1 MRKSAKKVIS
11 ILCCM
16 TVLLTG
22 LSGCSLGKEKARPIE
37 SGTLKVGMNLQ
48 IDKMCYVPSQ
58 SSMPE
63 GFEVEVAQKIAE
75 KLELKLEIVD
85 TSEENLLKC
94 LDAELYDCVI
104 SAVGLADW
112 NKSHYSYTDAYA
124 DIAEVKDVIGKNT
137 EDTKIAVFTKKGN
150 PMAKE
155 INKKLVELRKDGSIG
170 EISKKYFEKD
180 ISIPVQ

>member
-11 ILCCM
+11 ILCCI
-16 TVLLTG
+16 TVFLAG

-37 SGTLKVGMNLQ
+37 RGTLKVGMNLQ

-58 SSMPE
+58 SSMSE
-63 GFEVEVAQKIAE
+63 GFEVEVARKIAE
-75 KLELKLEIVD
+75 KLELKLEIID
-85 TSEENLLKC
+85 TSQDNLLKA
-94 LDAELYDCVI
+94 LDADLYDCVI

-124 DIAEVKDVIGKNT
+124 DITEVKDAIGEDT
-137 EDTKIAVFTKKGN
+137 EDTQIAVFTKKGN
-150 PMAKE
+150 PMVKE
-155 INKKLVELRKDGSIG
+155 INKKLVELRKDGSMG

>member
-1 MRKSAKKVIS
+1 MKS
-11 ILCCM
+11 
-16 TVLLTG
+16 
-22 LSGCSLGKEKARPIE
+22 
-37 SGTLKVGMNLQ
+37 
-48 IDKMCYVPSQ
+48 
-58 SSMPE
+58 
-63 GFEVEVAQKIAE
+63 
-75 KLELKLEIVD
+75 
-85 TSEENLLKC
+85 